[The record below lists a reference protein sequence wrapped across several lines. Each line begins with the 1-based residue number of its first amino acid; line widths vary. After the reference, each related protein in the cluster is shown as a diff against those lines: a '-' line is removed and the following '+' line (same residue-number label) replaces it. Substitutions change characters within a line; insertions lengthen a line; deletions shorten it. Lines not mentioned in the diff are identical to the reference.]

1 MPQLDPS
8 SFASQLVWLTITFV
22 IFYLVMA
29 RVALPRVSEVLET
42 RQNRI
47 AYDLETATTL
57 KVEAESV
64 LADYEASMAKAH
76 ADSQSLLAQAAQ
88 ERAGE
93 AARRQEELSAK
104 IAAQLGDAEQRID
117 AARKAAMAS
126 IGEIAG
132 EVVLSATAKLI
143 GIEPGDAAVKAAL
156 EAATEAGSQDGGG
169 A

>member
-8 SFASQLVWLTITFV
+8 SYASQIVWLIITFV

-42 RQNRI
+42 RQDRI

-64 LADYEASMAKAH
+64 LAEYEASMVKAH
-76 ADSQSLLAQAAQ
+76 ADAQSMLAQAAQ
-88 ERAGE
+88 ERSAE
-93 AARRQEELSAK
+93 AARCQEELSAK
-104 IAAQLGDAEQRID
+104 IAAQLGDAERRID
-117 AARKAAMAS
+117 EARQAAMAN

-132 EVVLSATAKLI
+132 DVALSATAKLI
-143 GIEPGDAAVKAAL
+143 GVEPGDAALKTALKAAS
-156 EAATEAGSQDGGG
+156 EGSV
-169 A
+169 

>member
-47 AYDLETATTL
+47 AYDLETATSL
-57 KVEAESV
+57 KAEAENV
-64 LADYEASMAKAH
+64 LAEYEASMANAH
-76 ADSQSLLAQAAQ
+76 AESQSLLAQAAQ
-88 ERAGE
+88 ERTAD
-93 AARRQEELSAK
+93 ATRRQEELGAK
-104 IAAQLGDAEQRID
+104 IAAQIDEAERRID
-117 AARKAAMAS
+117 EARRAAMAN
-126 IGEIAG
+126 IGDVAG
-132 EVVLSATAKLI
+132 DVAHSATAKLI
-143 GIEPGDAAVKAAL
+143 GVEANDAAVRAAL
-156 EAATEAGSQDGGG
+156 DSVAKEG

>member
-8 SFASQLVWLTITFV
+8 SFASQLIWLTITFT

-29 RVALPRVSEVLET
+29 RVALPRISEVLET

-47 AYDLETATTL
+47 AYDLETATSL
-57 KVEAESV
+57 KDEADSV

-76 ADSQSLLAQAAQ
+76 ADSQSLLASAAQ
-88 ERAGE
+88 ERSAD
-93 AARRQEELSAK
+93 ATRRQEELGAK
-104 IAAQLGDAEQRID
+104 IAVQLGEAETRID
-117 AARKAAMAS
+117 DARRVAMEN

-132 EVVLSATAKLI
+132 DVVQSATAKLI
-143 GIEPGDAAVKAAL
+143 GIEPDDRAVAAAL
-156 EAATEAGSQDGGG
+156 EAAAKGD